1 MEHICSRNSNSGLV
15 GFLLWGKG
23 LPSQKEEIV
32 NEEGER
38 RGEENRKGGA
48 RKGEKRRE
56 WYAIPPLN
64 YGIVGRIIEKNYHIL
79 KHV

>member
-1 MEHICSRNSNSGLV
+1 M
-15 GFLLWGKG
+15 
-23 LPSQKEEIV
+23 

-38 RGEENRKGGA
+38 RGENRKGGG
-48 RKGEKRRE
+48 RKREKMRE